1 MSITCT
7 NREGLENFMRE
18 HLKPSRYK
26 HSLGVEKMAT
36 ELATIHGADI
46 EKAAFAGRYHDIAKC
61 FDEDTSDSYIRK
73 YHIDEKYLGD
83 TALAHSKVAAAI
95 LEYEYGV
102 TDVDLLNAVK
112 SHTTGRVDMSL
123 LEEIIYV
130 SDAIEENR
138 NYPELNDLQ
147 ELARNNLDMACLEI
161 MNFAVQ
167 FIIEKGK
174 EVDTDTLD
182 AREFIKERI
191 RRRQD
196 EQ

>member
-7 NREGLENFMRE
+7 NREGLEKFMRE
-18 HLKPSRYK
+18 NLKASRYQ

-36 ELATIHGADI
+36 ELAKIYGADV

-61 FDEDTSDSYIRK
+61 FDEHTSDIYIHK
-73 YHIDEKYLGD
+73 YHLDKKYLGD

-95 LEYEYGV
+95 LENEYGV
-102 TDVDLLNAVK
+102 VDVDLLNAVK

-130 SDAIEENR
+130 SDAIEDNR
-138 NYPELNDLQ
+138 NYPELKELQ
-147 ELARNNLDMACLEI
+147 ELARKNLDLACLEI

-174 EVDTDTLD
+174 EVDSDTLD
-182 AREFIKERI
+182 AREFIKERLKV
-191 RRRQD
+191 
-196 EQ
+196 